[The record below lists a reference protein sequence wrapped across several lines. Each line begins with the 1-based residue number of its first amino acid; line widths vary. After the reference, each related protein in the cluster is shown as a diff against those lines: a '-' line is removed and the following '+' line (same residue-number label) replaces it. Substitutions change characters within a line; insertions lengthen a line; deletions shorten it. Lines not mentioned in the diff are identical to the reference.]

1 MNIYNL
7 VAVSRTWFFLQ
18 LPVIYWGS
26 FERGKLFEGNSAHQ
40 SKEIVDV
47 EYIRIWSFANR
58 YHHQQTKRENIE
70 RRCNY
75 STVEL
80 SFSNNN
86 IFIFEEKESFW
97 SLMSSPE
104 WWFIRWYSATLQ
116 ELMSRSRINTF
127 LPARMSSCCPVY
139 FPDFLV
145 ETRAE
150 KCQLLYYIFKSNQFH
165 KVTFWTLDRIERQ
178 SKNDRFDTLFDWK
191 LFNEINHFAFS
202 KC

>member
-1 MNIYNL
+1 MNSSLFYKLVIDIMDIYNL
-7 VAVSRTWFFLQ
+7 VAMSHAWFFLQ

-26 FERGKLFEGNSAHQ
+26 FERGKLFEGDSAHQ

-47 EYIRIWSFANR
+47 EYIRIWSFASHC
-58 YHHQQTKRENIE
+58 HHQQTKRENIE
-70 RRCNY
+70 RHCNY

-97 SLMSSPE
+97 PLMSKLE
-104 WWFIRWYSATLQ
+104 WWFISWYSATLQ
-116 ELMSRSRINTF
+116 ELMYLSKISTF
-127 LPARMSSCCPVY
+127 LPAKMSSCCPVY

-150 KCQLLYYIFKSNQFH
+150 KCQPLYYILKSNRFH
-165 KVTFWTLDRIERQ
+165 KVT
-178 SKNDRFDTLFDWK
+178 S
-191 LFNEINHFAFS
+191 
-202 KC
+202 